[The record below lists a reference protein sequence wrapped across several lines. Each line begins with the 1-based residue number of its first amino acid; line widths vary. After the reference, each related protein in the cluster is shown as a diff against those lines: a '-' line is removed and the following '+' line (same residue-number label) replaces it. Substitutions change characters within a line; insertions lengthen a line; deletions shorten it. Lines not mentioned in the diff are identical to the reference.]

1 MDCIFC
7 KIVAGEIPS
16 FKVYEDDNIIAILD
30 ISQATKGHTLVIPK
44 KHYKNLYELEATLAG
59 EIFKKIPLL
68 ANAIKNAFHPIG
80 LNVLINTEKPL
91 QTVNHFHMHMIPR
104 YESDGVKIDFINHQS
119 DLNQIKYQGI
129 QESIKK
135 ELSRD

>member
-16 FKVYEDDNIIAILD
+16 YKVYEDDNIIAILD

-44 KHYKNLYELEATLAG
+44 KHYKNLYELDHSLAG

-68 ANAIKNAFHPIG
+68 SNAIHNAFNSIG

-91 QTVNHFHMHMIPR
+91 QTVNHFHIHLIPR
-104 YESDGVKIDFINHQS
+104 YESDGVEIDFINHQS
-119 DLNQIKYQGI
+119 DFNPTKYQEI
-129 QESIKK
+129 QKLIKNEIEK
-135 ELSRD
+135 K

>member
-135 ELSRD
+135 EIEKK